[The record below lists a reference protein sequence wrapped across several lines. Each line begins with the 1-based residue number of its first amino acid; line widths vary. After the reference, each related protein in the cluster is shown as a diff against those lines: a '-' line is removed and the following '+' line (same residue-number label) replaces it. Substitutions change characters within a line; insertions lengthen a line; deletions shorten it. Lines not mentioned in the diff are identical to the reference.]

1 MRWVACCAAFP
12 SNAAAPHVGLQA
24 ASDQLAETVK
34 QLEQRAY
41 AKAEMA
47 SSVRSLSDRTSSP
60 ALGSAER

>member
-1 MRWVACCAAFP
+1 
-12 SNAAAPHVGLQA
+12 VGLQA